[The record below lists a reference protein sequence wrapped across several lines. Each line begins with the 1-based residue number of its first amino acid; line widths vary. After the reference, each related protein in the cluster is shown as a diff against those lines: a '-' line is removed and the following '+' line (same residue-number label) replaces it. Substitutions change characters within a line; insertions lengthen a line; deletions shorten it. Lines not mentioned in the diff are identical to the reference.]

1 MDFTISGYFFG
12 IENKVNLAV
21 SFKAMNEKL
30 DKSSIDKLR
39 EEIDKIDSEIL
50 RLLNKRTNI
59 AIEIANIKRALN
71 LKFYSPERERAIL
84 KRITDM
90 NQGPFPNDA
99 LRFIFRE
106 ILSASLSLEQP
117 IKVAYL
123 GPEGTFTHLAA
134 IRLFGSSADYVPV
147 ESIKATFDAVEAAKA
162 EYGLVPIENSNEG
175 VVSYTL
181 DMFIDYDLMI
191 AAEILLEIS
200 HNLVSK
206 SGEKAKIKKIY
217 SHPQATAQCRG
228 WLERN
233 MAGIP
238 VFEATSTSRAAEIAS
253 AEDESAAIAS
263 ELAAKIYDLNF
274 VERHIEDNKKN
285 YTRFLMISKDF
296 PSKTGSDKTSIMF
309 SLKDRPGALYESLKS
324 FKESNINLTKIESR
338 PSKRRAWE
346 YIFFADMVG
355 HIEDEAVRKAVEET
369 KENCLYLKHLGSY
382 PIDKSLER

>member
-1 MDFTISGYFFG
+1 
-12 IENKVNLAV
+12 
-21 SFKAMNEKL
+21 MNEKL
-30 DKSSIDKLR
+30 DVNSIESLR
-39 EEIDKIDSEIL
+39 EEIDRIDSEIL
-50 RLLNKRTNI
+50 KLLNKRTNI

-84 KRITDM
+84 KRITDL
-90 NQGPFPNDA
+90 NEGPFPNDA

-134 IRLFGSSADYVPV
+134 LRHFGSSASYVPV
-147 ESIKATFDAVEAAKA
+147 ESIKATFDAVEGDKA

-181 DMFIDYDLMI
+181 DMFADYDLMI

-206 SGEKAKIKKIY
+206 SGEKAKVKKIY
-217 SHPQATAQCRG
+217 SHPQATAQCRI

-233 MAGIP
+233 MPGVPI
-238 VFEATSTSRAAEIAS
+238 FEATSTSRAAEIAS
-253 AEDESAAIAS
+253 TDEESAAIAS
-263 ELAAKIYDLNF
+263 ELAAKLYDLNF
-274 VERHIEDNKKN
+274 VEKRIEDNKKN

-296 PSKTGSDKTSIMF
+296 PSRTGSDKTSIMF
-309 SLKDRPGALYESLKS
+309 SLKDRPGALYESLEP
-324 FKESNINLTKIESR
+324 FKKANINLTKIESR

-346 YIFFADMVG
+346 YIFFIDMIG
-355 HIEDEAVRKAVEET
+355 HIDDENLKWAIEKM